1 MKNYPALK
9 LAVVVAFGIAAT
21 AATAAPVK
29 YKIDPNHTYP
39 SFEADHKGGI
49 SLWRGKF
56 NKTGGSVVLDREA
69 RTGTVDVSIDMNSI
83 DFGHDQLNTHAK
95 SAAIF
100 DTAQFPA
107 ATYKGTVVFNG
118 ENPAAVD
125 GLLTMHGAT
134 KPVRLTLNSF
144 VCRPD
149 ALTKAEVCGADAL
162 GTFDRADFG
171 VTFGKGFKTETL
183 LRIQVEAQREQGQ

>member
-1 MKNYPALK
+1 MKNYPASK
-9 LAVVVAFGIAAT
+9 LAVVFALSIAAAT
-21 AATAAPVK
+21 ATAAPVK
-29 YKIDPNHTYP
+29 YKIDPSHTYP
-39 SFEADHKGGI
+39 SFEADHKGGM

-56 NKTGGSVVLDREA
+56 NKTSGSVLLDREA
-69 RTGTVDVSIDMNSI
+69 RTGTVDVSIDMDSI

-100 DTAQFPA
+100 DTAQFPVA
-107 ATYKGTVVFNG
+107 VYKGTIVFSG
-118 ENPAAVD
+118 DAPAAVD
-125 GLLTMHGAT
+125 GSLTMHGVT
-134 KPVRLTLNSF
+134 KPVRLTLNAF